1 MEDGA
6 SGQLILIKLSVFQ
19 HGADE
24 MKKEKNAIINERNS
38 AEYGKRESQ
47 SERPAVIEGQF
58 K

>member
-24 MKKEKNAIINERNS
+24 MKKEKM
-38 AEYGKRESQ
+38 Q
-47 SERPAVIEGQF
+47 L
-58 K
+58 

>member
-24 MKKEKNAIINERNS
+24 MKKGRK
-38 AEYGKRESQ
+38 KMQ
-47 SERPAVIEGQF
+47 L
-58 K
+58 